1 MVAYLTPV
9 MERKKHLPYIM
20 YVPFG
25 IDKTNVG
32 FYVTYLY
39 QFGNVVYA
47 GGINIA
53 VNMYLFDAFVFVTF
67 VLSLLSC
74 RVRRLGYSSGY
85 NEEYT
90 NTPNK
95 KQSFYREL
103 CQSIEMHL
111 KIDRYSEYALLFTE

>member
-39 QFGNVVYA
+39 QFGNVLYA
-47 GGINIA
+47 GGFNIA
-53 VNMYLFDAFVFVTF
+53 VNMYLFDAFVFVNF
-67 VLSLLSC
+67 VLSLLSS
-74 RVRRLGYSSGY
+74 RVTRLGYSSGY

-90 NTPNK
+90 KIPNTK
-95 KQSFYREL
+95 HSFYQEI
-103 CQSIEMHL
+103 CQLIEMHL
-111 KIDRYSEYALLFTE
+111 KINRYSNVCLHFTE